1 MQEQE
6 NTDLR
11 VQYERLG
18 RNVTAIEAQAYVF
31 PPSRPNP
38 PPDGAPAIDAAS
50 VPGAPPA
57 ESDPSPEATTKTKKK
72 KKKNKKKRKKTP
84 SNEAREAQRKEDQAQ
99 EAAQGWYEKD
109 GQTWNLL
116 PNGYEVNDVY
126 VAVKAHSWEE
136 GLEEGDERK

>member
-6 NTDLR
+6 NKDLR
-11 VQYERLG
+11 MQYERLG
-18 RNVTAIEAQAYVF
+18 RTVTAIEAEAYLF
-31 PPSRPNP
+31 PPSRGDPT
-38 PPDGAPAIDAAS
+38 PDQSPATDAPSI
-50 VPGAPPA
+50 PGATPA
-57 ESDPSPEATTKTKKK
+57 ESNSSPEATTKTKKK
-72 KKKNKKKRKKTP
+72 KKEIP
-84 SNEAREAQRKEDQAQ
+84 SNEAREAQRKEQQAQ

-136 GLEEGDERK
+136 GLKEGDERK